1 MSKHRQL
8 ARQVGECLLDRR
20 DTMVSN
26 TFTPGEIFTFG
37 EITSIADK
45 FGNLHVI
52 NVFTPRAQ

>member
-1 MSKHRQL
+1 M
-8 ARQVGECLLDRR
+8 LDRR

-52 NVFTPRAQ
+52 NDFTPRAQ